1 MQNLLIVQAED
12 GLNFLQD
19 RRDFWSQ
26 QKPDYP
32 KGPKEETTERSTW
45 EGVTN
50 RVLNKKPIQPFRAE
64 NEDYVVNEF
73 DKQPIQP
80 FRAESEDYILN
91 EFDR

>member
-1 MQNLLIVQAED
+1 MQKYLIVQAED

-32 KGPKEETTERSTW
+32 KGPKEETVERSTW
-45 EGVTN
+45 ESITN

-73 DKQPIQP
+73 DKQPIQR
-80 FRAESEDYILN
+80 FKSDSGDYMVN